1 MKYPYSSPN
10 FGFADLL
17 RSLVLTAHV
26 AEQRIKSYFSS
37 LTGKKYILLTNSCRT
52 ALYLAYKA
60 TGISGEVITSPLT
73 CKVAIDP
80 MVEAGFKPVFADI
93 DVGDLNIN
101 PSDIEHRIANETKA
115 IQAIHLG
122 GVACKMDEI
131 KRIAEQH
138 HLLLIEDCAQALGAK
153 YNGSFTGTFGDIA
166 CFSLIKNGYGIGGG
180 ILATDDTHIFEKA
193 KKLNVSLGAIPKKL
207 LIWRVI
213 RNLIATKRNT
223 RLGNYFF
230 TLLLK
235 IKGEKKSYSSV
246 VGQLYRLSPI
256 ELKIAAYQSSRYN
269 SLHHK
274 RKQNG
279 KLYYSML
286 NEKGVFINNQ
296 YDPDKSS
303 YTKLFIHNP
312 FIDSQV
318 WLKSLHSKGVEAM
331 HLEEKTGSPYQEQI
345 VNATMATSCGL
356 NNYLKIHD
364 HLISLPLCENF
375 DTISI
380 AAICDTFT
388 SHLNKNK

>member
-10 FGFADLL
+10 FSIADLL
-17 RSLVLTAHV
+17 RALVLPHCL
-26 AEQRIKSYFSS
+26 AEQRLKAYFSS

-52 ALYLAYKA
+52 ALYLSYKA
-60 TGISGEVITSPLT
+60 AGLGGEVITTPLT

-80 MVEAGFKPVFADI
+80 IEEAGYKPVFADI
-93 DVGDLNIN
+93 SMGDLNIN
-101 PSDIEHRIANETKA
+101 PSDIEHRINPETKA

-131 KRIAEQH
+131 KRISEKH
-138 HLLLIEDCAQALGAK
+138 HLWLIEDCAQALGAK
-153 YNGSFTGTFGDIA
+153 YNGRFTGTFGDIA

-180 ILATDDTHIFEKA
+180 VLATDDVQTFKKA
-193 KKLNVSLGAIPKKL
+193 NEINVSLGEIPKKL
-207 LIWRVI
+207 LLWRVI
-213 RNLIATKRNT
+213 RNLVASKRNT

-286 NEKGVFINNQ
+286 TEKGLIINDK

-303 YTKLFIHNP
+303 YTKFFIHNP
-312 FIDSQV
+312 SLDSQV
-318 WLKSLHSKGVEAM
+318 WLKKFNSKGVEAM

-345 VNATMATSCGL
+345 VNAAMATSCGL
-356 NNYLKIHD
+356 NNYHKIHG

-388 SHLNKNK
+388 SHLIKNK